1 MPIQSIL
8 RSCKSCKLRSIFL
21 RKTIFICNCQKT
33 FFNNIH
39 TLVFFQILFFLSLSR
54 LINSKF
60 ARFYKR
66 CIHAMNWLTG
76 ACSHSDIFTYIY
88 IARQRDMS
96 MKQSEMRMHRVD
108 KLEVIVLSICLSYIL
123 FRYVSDTQ
131 SVFLLLCIL
140 STSLFPNLVSLNQ
153 QYTL

>member
-66 CIHAMNWLTG
+66 CINAMNWLTG

-96 MKQSEMRMHRVD
+96 MKRSGIRMHRVD
-108 KLEVIVLSICLSYIL
+108 KLEVTVVKVMLIL
-123 FRYVSDTQ
+123 RYYS
-131 SVFLLLCIL
+131 SELRHSFFLLC
-140 STSLFPNLVSLNQ
+140 VSIQNIERAK
-153 QYTL
+153 

>member
-1 MPIQSIL
+1 MEKNHISLSQYVLLHSTHTIYEELCFLLHMPIQSIL

-96 MKQSEMRMHRVD
+96 MKRSGMQMHRVD
-108 KLEVIVLSICLSYIL
+108 KLGFSHY
-123 FRYVSDTQ
+123 
-131 SVFLLLCIL
+131 LLQCK
-140 STSLFPNLVSLNQ
+140 
-153 QYTL
+153 

>member
-140 STSLFPNLVSLNQ
+140 SISLFPNLVSLNQ